1 MAAWIGEDYDTD
13 SDFGGSAARQGDMG
27 LMTLIAG
34 ALLGLLGALP
44 GLALARMAR
53 RGARVPVAA
62 GLGATVLSA
71 TVLTAV
77 LGWAYGAATTR
88 FAAFAS
94 VMVTVFLGAWVVEA
108 YKAWRWMSHWR

>member
-13 SDFGGSAARQGDMG
+13 SDFGGSAARQGNMG

-94 VMVTVFLGAWVVEA
+94 VMVTVFLGAWAVEA